1 MVPDGIVRLSSG
13 IGKGISMIYLTSL
26 LRYSGVEFLLRQVL
40 LGAILGLLSTL
51 KTRFEV
57 ARWSACA
64 AIGIGGRVRLLT
76 VAGTF
81 AFLGK
86 FTD

>member
-1 MVPDGIVRLSSG
+1 M
-13 IGKGISMIYLTSL
+13 
-26 LRYSGVEFLLRQVL
+26 
-40 LGAILGLLSTL
+40 LGLLSAP

-57 ARWSACA
+57 TRRSACA

-76 VAGTF
+76 VADTF

-86 FTD
+86 FTDYHVWIGVVDMM

>member
-1 MVPDGIVRLSSG
+1 
-13 IGKGISMIYLTSL
+13 MICLTRL
-26 LRYSGVEFLLRQVL
+26 LRYSGVEFLLRQV
-40 LGAILGLLSTL
+40 ASRSILGLLSTL

-57 ARWSACA
+57 ARRSACA
-64 AIGIGGRVRLLT
+64 SIGISGRVRLLT

-86 FTD
+86 FTDYHVWIGVVDMM

>member
-1 MVPDGIVRLSSG
+1 
-13 IGKGISMIYLTSL
+13 MICLTRL
-26 LRYSGVEFLLRQVL
+26 LRYSGVEFLLRQVA
-40 LGAILGLLSTL
+40 LGANLGLLSAP

-57 ARWSACA
+57 TRWSACA
-64 AIGIGGRVRLLT
+64 AIGVSGRVRLLT

-86 FTD
+86 FTDYHVWIGVVDMM